1 VELNDFLDFFCFGY
15 RVYWANVAICGIAI
29 LILRGEAVVIKKSWV
44 IIGLLF
50 VAAVIYFLGPILLP
64 FCLGAIIAYIFNPLV
79 NAMEK
84 LKCPRTISILLIFAL
99 IIIVLSL
106 MIGVLVPILGQQILS
121 LSGKIPIFINWV
133 QEKIN
138 FQIDPSILKK
148 EILQYVQMGGN
159 LGKHVIATVMQ
170 SGKMLIEV
178 SANIILIPIV
188 TFYLLRDWNKITDSC
203 IELLP
208 PHNRQKIVGMIRDCG
223 EVLSSFFR
231 GQLLVMF
238 FLAVIYSVGLTIA
251 GLDLSLIIGIGAG
264 LLSIVPYLGFAI
276 GFIVALIDVLLKY
289 SGWWHLIIVCIVF
302 AIGHVSESYI
312 LQPWLVG
319 QRIGLHP
326 VAVIFAVV
334 AGGLLFG
341 FIGVVIALPVAAVI
355 VVLLRHFRNY
365 YMSGEYYNFKGEQ

>member
-1 VELNDFLDFFCFGY
+1 M
-15 RVYWANVAICGIAI
+15 
-29 LILRGEAVVIKKSWV
+29 VIKKSWV